1 MGQLRC
7 GTAGP
12 WTYTSSV
19 RSARALLL
27 ICLTVALALVVFA
40 CRAHLTQ
47 LESSLRETERRKA
60 RATHEGYARH
70 QAALLTQA
78 LDGATPY
85 ALYSESGTLLRP
97 APPSQVRDFVAP
109 VWSVT
114 VMLIG
119 NGKLDEA
126 MRSATTSAER
136 ARVLL
141 ARGTVGSLD
150 DALLEPAVVGTDL
163 ALLVRLRRFRAL
175 NSKPDPAW
183 IDDVSAL
190 LGGPSERLG
199 RTLLAQAETEPVS
212 SPAERHKLASY
223 VPQPGVFRDGND
235 IVRVTR
241 EQRGFVL
248 RRAPIEFVT
257 MGAIELTL
265 PEPYEMLHWY
275 GDIKPGVVQAEF
287 RARVPGVIALYGAA
301 GLLLLVGSVYAFLAI
316 GRAYRLSAAKTDFVA
331 NVTHEL
337 KTPLANIRLYAES
350 LRSGRVRSE
359 DQAEFLDTILDEGQR
374 LESLVDGLLH
384 AARGSNLAMRPL
396 DPAELLREVETRWRP
411 RLEKEGF
418 ALTATVPALPRVQG
432 DRAALLR
439 ALDNLLDNARKYGRQ
454 DKRIEL
460 GGRAENGNVLL
471 VVRDHGAGIPVG
483 DRERVLRPFTRLES
497 ADRKETP
504 GTGLGLSLV
513 VSTME
518 AHEGAVR
525 LRKAAGGGTEVT
537 LSLPEQTT

>member
-1 MGQLRC
+1 VR
-7 GTAGP
+7 TAQ
-12 WTYTSSV
+12 
-19 RSARALLL
+19 ALLL
-27 ICLTVALALVVFA
+27 ICLAVALALVVFA

-47 LESSLRETERRKA
+47 LEGSLRETERDKA
-60 RATHEGYARH
+60 RAVHEGHARRE
-70 QAALLTQA
+70 AARLADA
-78 LDGATPY
+78 LDRASPY
-85 ALYSESGTLLRP
+85 ALYSEHGTLLRP
-97 APPSQVRDFVAP
+97 APPSQVRAFEAP
-109 VWSVT
+109 VFSVA
-114 VMLIG
+114 VMQIG
-119 NGKLDEA
+119 IGKLDEA

-136 ARVLL
+136 VRVLL
-141 ARGTVGSLD
+141 ARGDVGSLD

-175 NSKPDPAW
+175 GTTPDPAW

-199 RTLLAQAETEPVS
+199 RTLLRQAGQEPMS
-212 SPAERHKLASY
+212 TPAERHKLASY
-223 VPQPGVFRDGND
+223 VPQPGVFRDGKY

-241 EQRGFVL
+241 EDDRFVL

-257 MGAIELTL
+257 IGTIEIAL
-265 PEPYEMLHWY
+265 PEPYEMLSWY
-275 GDIKPGVVQAEF
+275 GDVEPGVVQAEF
-287 RARVPGVIALYGAA
+287 RARVPGVVALYGAV
-301 GLLLLVGSVYAFLAI
+301 GLLLLVGTVYASLAI
-316 GRAYRLSAAKTDFVA
+316 RRAYRLSAAKTDFVA

-350 LRSGRVRSE
+350 LRSGRVRPE

-374 LESLVDGLLH
+374 LESLVEGLLH
-384 AARGSNLAMRPL
+384 AARGLNLTMRPI

-418 ALTATVPALPRVQG
+418 VLTASVPALPHVQG
-432 DRAALLR
+432 DREALLR
-439 ALDNLLDNARKYGRQ
+439 ALDNLLDNARKYGQQ

-460 GGRAENGNVLL
+460 GGSADNGCVLL

-537 LSLPEQTT
+537 LSLPEDTGEQTT